1 MKITGKTVV
10 FFFLIILGCFVAG
23 MFVMPI
29 ESHGALATVSLI
41 TLLTASVSFLFGLI
55 TGDYSWTDRLWST
68 TPVAYAW
75 IYAYGGAWNLP
86 SVVGALLVTLWGAR
100 LTFNFTRRGGYIGSE
115 DYRWPIL
122 RDRIGNPILWQ
133 LFNLLFIACYQQ
145 FLFICFTVP
154 LYIIATTSSG
164 SSTATTATGAL
175 LVLLFLII
183 ETIADQQQYDFQQA
197 KYGLKD
203 RKDAL
208 EADYKRGFR
217 TTGLFAISRH
227 PNYLG
232 ELGVWWSIFIMSVG
246 QTGVAMHWSLL
257 GPLLLTLLFVGSTK
271 FTEAITAEKY
281 PQYKEY
287 QKSVWPIFPKLKRP
301 GDEAIGESA

>member
-1 MKITGKTVV
+1 M
-10 FFFLIILGCFVAG
+10 AG
-23 MFVMPI
+23 MSIMPI
-29 ESHGALATVSLI
+29 ESHGALATVAI
-41 TLLTASVSFLFGLI
+41 VTLLTASVSFLFGLI

-75 IYAYGGAWNLP
+75 IYAYAGAWSFV

-100 LTFNFTRRGGYIGSE
+100 LTFNFARRGGYTGGE

-122 RDRIGNPILWQ
+122 REKIGNSVLWQ
-133 LFNLLFIACYQQ
+133 LFNLLFIAGYQQ

-154 LYIIATTSSG
+154 LYMVATTVR
-164 SSTATTATGAL
+164 GAYTPVISVG
-175 LVLLFLII
+175 VLLFLFFLVL
-183 ETIADQQQYDFQQA
+183 ETVADQQQYDFQQA

-203 RKDAL
+203 KEKSL

-232 ELGVWWSIFIMSVG
+232 ELGVWWSIYMISVG
-246 QTGVAMHWSLL
+246 SMGTLVHWSLF
-257 GPLLLTLLFVGSTK
+257 GPILLTLLFVGSTK
-271 FTEAITAEKY
+271 FTEGITTAKY

-287 QKSVWPIFPKLKRP
+287 QERVWPIFPKLRRP
-301 GDEAIGESA
+301 EERPIGESA

>member
-1 MKITGKTVV
+1 MKITGKTIIG
-10 FFFLIILGCFVAG
+10 FFIVIIGCFVAG
-23 MFVMPI
+23 LNIMPV

-41 TLLTASVSFLFGLI
+41 TLLTAMVSFLFGLI

-75 IYAYGGAWNLP
+75 IYAYGGAWSFS

-100 LTFNFTRRGGYIGSE
+100 LTFNFARRGGYTGGE

-122 RDRIGNPILWQ
+122 RDRIGNPVLWQ

-154 LYIIATTSSG
+154 LYIVASVHSG
-164 SSTATTATGAL
+164 ANSAITATG
-175 LVLLFLII
+175 VLLALFFLLF

-197 KYGLKD
+197 KYGLRSRD
-203 RKDAL
+203 ESL
-208 EADYKRGFR
+208 EADYRRGFR

-232 ELGVWWSIFIMSVG
+232 ELGVWWSMFIMSVG
-246 QTGVAMHWSLL
+246 HTGVAIHWSII
-257 GPLLLTLLFVGSTK
+257 GPLLLTLLFIGSTK
-271 FTEAITAEKY
+271 FTEAITARKY
-281 PQYKEY
+281 PQYAEY
-287 QKSVWPIFPKLKRP
+287 QERVWPIFPKLKRP
-301 GDEAIGESA
+301 GKDAIGESV